1 VKKLKD
7 VVSVAKAV
15 VSAAATTVDVA
26 TAVANNGAFG
36 VVVPPSL
43 LTKDEGA
50 YIGASVAFDSACVSV
65 FADGTGQLGGDDNVE
80 SAGGEVGHDDR
91 GPRQFDR
98 RGRGDRRLCHHRR
111 HRCCLCHHR
120 RCRCRHLPRHGSG
133 VSLTRA
139 EMLIHK
145 KLLYF
150 SQRLLVNAMSF

>member
-65 FADGTGQLGGDDNVE
+65 FADGTGQLGEDDNVE
-80 SAGGEVGHDDR
+80 SAARWGTMTAAPVDSIVAGEAIVVFVIIVVIAVVFVIIAVVVVVISRDMA
-91 GPRQFDR
+91 
-98 RGRGDRRLCHHRR
+98 
-111 HRCCLCHHR
+111 
-120 RCRCRHLPRHGSG
+120 
-133 VSLTRA
+133 A
-139 EMLIHK
+139 E
-145 KLLYF
+145 
-150 SQRLLVNAMSF
+150 